1 MNKTQSPPFSE
12 TNLISLQETILI
24 VDDSRDNLHLLS
36 RILSD
41 QGYKVRAT
49 LNGELALTVAQATQP
64 DLILLDILMPDMNG
78 FEVCSE
84 LKKDERTKDIP
95 VIFISALHEAIDKV
109 KAFALGGVDYITKP
123 IQIAEVLVRVGNQLH
138 INRLSKKL
146 LEQNARLSQE
156 LEERKRTE
164 TELRISEER
173 LQLALEASEIGLW
186 DWHLSTGYVYYN
198 PQWKMMLGY
207 EVEEID
213 NTLKSWEQ
221 LVHPDD
227 LPNVWEK
234 IQPYLEGHSENYEI
248 EFRMRSK
255 SGEWKWIVSRAKV
268 IERDASG
275 KALRVIG
282 THKDISESKQ
292 AELEL
297 QAAKATLERQ
307 LQRILLQEK
316 IAYEIRSSLD
326 PEEFFQRAATQ
337 IGQAFNVD
345 RCLVHLYVQDPIPR
359 MPLVAQYRRPGIEPP
374 WSLEIPVTGNAHAE
388 RILSQDCAIACDDV
402 EREPL
407 LADALPMCHE
417 LGLTSMLGV
426 RTSYQ
431 GKPNGV
437 IGVHQYHQQRHWT
450 DDEISLL
457 EAVAAQLGIAIAQAN
472 FLDHERQQRIKLDR
486 QNQQLQQEIQVRQRT
501 EEALKKSEERW
512 QLVLKG
518 NNEGIWDLNL
528 ITNQV
533 FRSARYKEIMG
544 YEEHELG
551 DDNDDWVS
559 RIHPDDFERVM
570 QTNNDYFARKIP
582 HYALE
587 YRLLCKDGSYKWVMG
602 RAQAV
607 WDETGKPVRMVG
619 STTDISNRKEAEAA
633 LIESEKKYR
642 ILVETSQDA
651 IWSLD
656 VEGHYTF
663 VNAAVKHIYGY
674 EPDEMI
680 GRPFTDFIAPEHIA
694 KGIAIFQHLLEGTS
708 IFQYEISHLTKDGK
722 PIQLMFNAIAQRDSQ
737 GNVEGITGT
746 ASDITQRKIAEEKL
760 KASEAQYR
768 AKTQELEFTLEQLK
782 RTQAQLIQAEKM
794 SSLGQMI
801 AGIAHEINNPV
812 SFIYGNIAPATG
824 YVQDLL
830 DLIELYQQHYPK
842 PVAEILEQIETKE
855 LDFIAEDFPKLLTS
869 MKEGANRIA
878 QIVMSLRTFS
888 RLDERECK
896 QVDIHQGIDNTLT
909 LLQHRLKAVGDADE
923 IRVIKNYGQL
933 PLITCY
939 ASQLNQVFMNL
950 LSNAIDALK
959 QESGVRSQA
968 SAVSVSGS
976 GELAE
981 PRTESGVIPTITIHT
996 EVSNQQKILNSGSC
1010 LLNSPFVIIRIA
1022 DNGCGMSEEIK
1033 QKIFDPFF
1041 TTKPVGSGTGLG
1053 LSISYQIVVEKHQG
1067 QLSCRSVP
1075 GEGTEFAIALPIVP
1089 SCPHHP
1095 TANQPHLLPISI
1107 GDTTGL

>member
-1 MNKTQSPPFSE
+1 MNKTQSTPLSE

-24 VDDSRDNLHLLS
+24 IDDSRDNLHLLS

-41 QGYKVRAT
+41 QGYKVRST
-49 LNGELALTVAQATQP
+49 LCGELALKVAQATQP
-64 DLILLDILMPDMNG
+64 DLILLDILMPKLNG
-78 FEVCSE
+78 FEVCCE

-109 KAFALGGVDYITKP
+109 KAFSLGGVDYITKP
-123 IQIAEVLVRVGNQLH
+123 IQVAEVLVRVGNQLH

-146 LEQNARLSQE
+146 LEQNARLSQQ
-156 LEERKRTE
+156 LEEHKRTE
-164 TELRISEER
+164 AELRISEER

-186 DWHLSTGYVYYN
+186 DWNLSTGDAYYS

-207 EVEEID
+207 KVEEID
-213 NTLKSWEQ
+213 NSFQSWEQ

-227 LPNVWEK
+227 MPKAWEK
-234 IQPYLEGHSENYEI
+234 IHAHLEGRSKNYEI

-275 KALRVIG
+275 KALRVTG

-292 AELEL
+292 AEIEL

-345 RCLVHLYVQDPIPR
+345 RCLVHLYIKDPIPR
-359 MPLVAQYRRPGIEPP
+359 LPLVAEYRRAGIELS
-374 WSLEIPVTGNAHAE
+374 WNLDIPVTGNAHAE
-388 RILSQDCAIACDDV
+388 RMLSQDCAITCDDIDC
-402 EREPL
+402 EPL
-407 LADALPMCHE
+407 LEAALPICHE
-417 LGLTSMLGV
+417 LGLTSMMGV

-450 DDEISLL
+450 EDEISLL

-472 FLDHERQQRIKLDR
+472 FFDHERQQRIKLDR

-501 EEALKKSEERW
+501 EEALKESEERW

-570 QTNNDYFARKIP
+570 QANHDYFARKIP
-582 HYALE
+582 HYAVE
-587 YRLLCKDGSYKWVMG
+587 YRLRCKDGSYKWVMG
-602 RAQAV
+602 RAQAI

-642 ILVETSQDA
+642 ILVETSQDV

-656 VEGHYTF
+656 AEGRYTF
-663 VNAAVKHIYGY
+663 VNAAVKQIYGY
-674 EPDEMI
+674 EPGEMI

-694 KGIAIFQHLLEGTS
+694 KGIAIFDHLLEGIS

-722 PIQLMFNAIAQRDSQ
+722 PIQLMFNAIAQQDCE

-760 KASEAQYR
+760 KASEARYR
-768 AKTQELEFTLEQLK
+768 VKTQELELTLEQLK
-782 RTQAQLIQAEKM
+782 RAQAQLIQAEKM

-830 DLIELYQQHYPK
+830 NLINLYRQHYPK
-842 PVAEILEQIETKE
+842 PVAEILEHIEAKE
-855 LDFIAEDFPKLLTS
+855 LDFIAEDFPKLLAS

-878 QIVMSLRTFS
+878 QIVMSLRNFS

-896 QVDIHQGIDNTLT
+896 QVDIHQGIDNTLI
-909 LLQHRLKAVGDADE
+909 LLQHRLKAVGDTDG

-933 PLITCY
+933 PHITCY

-950 LSNAIDALK
+950 LSNAVDALRGK
-959 QESGVRSQA
+959 PA
-968 SAVSVSGS
+968 
-976 GELAE
+976 
-981 PRTESGVIPTITIHT
+981 PRVITISTSVGNGKREDKGEFSQFSLPNFQH
-996 EVSNQQKILNSGSC
+996 I
-1010 LLNSPFVIIRIA
+1010 IIRIA
-1022 DNGCGMSEEIK
+1022 DNGCGMSEEVQ

-1067 QLSCRSVP
+1067 QLSCLSLP
-1075 GEGTEFAIALPIVP
+1075 GEGTEFAIELPIVQG
-1089 SCPHHP
+1089 CMHHP
-1095 TANQPHLLPISI
+1095 TPSQPHSLPVSI